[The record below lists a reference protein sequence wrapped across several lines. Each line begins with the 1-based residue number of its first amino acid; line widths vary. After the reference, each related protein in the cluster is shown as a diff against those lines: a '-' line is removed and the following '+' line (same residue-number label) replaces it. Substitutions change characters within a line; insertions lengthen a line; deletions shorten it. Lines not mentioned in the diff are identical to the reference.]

1 MLRNHHLDLGFT
13 LIELLIAIAI
23 VGILTAV
30 AIPSYQ
36 NYTRK
41 AHYTEIVQATAPFK
55 LGIEECFQLTGDLKN
70 CQAGANGVPKNIDIG
85 TGVGLIDGIIVS
97 DGGVITVTPRNLYGI
112 KTTDTYVLKPDVKNN
127 QLIWTS
133 SGGGVGQGYAK

>member
-1 MLRNHHLDLGFT
+1 MQNYHFGFT

-36 NYTRK
+36 SYTRK

-55 LGIEECFQLTGDLKN
+55 LGIEECFQLTGELKN
-70 CQAGANGVPKNIDIG
+70 CQAGTNGVPQNINVG
-85 TGVGLIDGIIVS
+85 TGAGLVDGVVVG

-112 KTTDTYVLKPDVKNN
+112 KITDTYVLTPNVKNN
-127 QLIWTS
+127 QLIWAS
-133 SGGGVGQGYAK
+133 SGGYAN